1 MVLVGFTADTV
12 AAIHQS
18 FPPQHRSSAVL
29 RIATP
34 KPHLKCYVAL
44 HKQTAVVQMSVWS
57 STVAHK
63 FYSQANEGGH
73 TVLKQENSG
82 QLQNR
87 HQEQFN
93 SPSPP
98 RMGGATRR
106 QRQCSCPK
114 RPEGE
119 LAGFSLQGHTG
130 RAAQLTA
137 ACTCADSSSS
147 TFISPGPFPSKRCIY
162 HITTRE
168 HTRHRRQCQFPGT
181 CRVRCNGVGKSPV
194 GATVS

>member
-1 MVLVGFTADTV
+1 M
-12 AAIHQS
+12 AAIYQS

-57 STVAHK
+57 SHK

-93 SPSPP
+93 FPPGWEGQPEDRDNVLVPRGQRVNWLASPF
-98 RMGGATRR
+98 RATLGG
-106 QRQCSCPK
+106 
-114 RPEGE
+114 
-119 LAGFSLQGHTG
+119 LLSLQQPALVQIHLPQPLSVQAHFQAKGV
-130 RAAQLTA
+130 
-137 ACTCADSSSS
+137 
-147 TFISPGPFPSKRCIY
+147 Y
-162 HITTRE
+162 TT
-168 HTRHRRQCQFPGT
+168 
-181 CRVRCNGVGKSPV
+181 
-194 GATVS
+194 